1 MALTFD
7 EVNEQ
12 TRWFSVD
19 DGVMGGVSHSGF
31 SVINGIGRF
40 HGEVSL
46 ENGGGFASVRRQPDD
61 FEPALTT
68 AHGISLHVCGD
79 GRTYQLRLK
88 STQLDDDSAYRVMF
102 TPPQDGW
109 ETQYLAW
116 QDFEAVRRG
125 TLLKDPLPLHP
136 SSITQLGFLIA
147 DRTAGP
153 FCLQV
158 SRLDAQVEH

>member
-12 TRWFSVD
+12 ARWLSVD

-40 HGEVSL
+40 HGKVSL
-46 ENGGGFASVRRQPDD
+46 KNGGGFASVRRQPDD
-61 FEPALTT
+61 FEPTLTT
-68 AHGISLHVCGD
+68 ANGISLRVHGD
-79 GRTYQLRLK
+79 GRTYQLRIK
-88 STQLDDDSAYRVMF
+88 STQLNDASAYRVMF
-102 TPPQDGW
+102 TPPQNGW
-109 ETQYLAW
+109 ETLDLPW
-116 QDFEAVRRG
+116 ESFEAVRRG
-125 TLLKDPLPLHP
+125 TLLTDAPSLHP
-136 SSITQLGFLIA
+136 SSITQIGFLIA

-158 SRLDAQVEH
+158 SQLEAK